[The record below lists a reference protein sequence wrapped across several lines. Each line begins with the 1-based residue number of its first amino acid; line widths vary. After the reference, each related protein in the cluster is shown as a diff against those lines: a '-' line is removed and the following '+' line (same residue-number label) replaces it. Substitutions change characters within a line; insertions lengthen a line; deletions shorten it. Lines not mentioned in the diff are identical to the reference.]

1 MSVGATCPGAN
12 ATELY
17 HDDMVTGARYSFMTF
32 CDVQAVMGGDIAA
45 AASDELS
52 CQAACINANQGL
64 ATMACQGVTY
74 SDAEGC
80 VLHTSNDYWS
90 QPRDG
95 FNSFWLHE
103 VMYAEHQDPA
113 SIVSEDRVASDALA
127 SAAANESPSIQ
138 TITAEPHAIRALVT
152 SWTTSWSSDGP
163 SSTSST
169 SWSRTI
175 TSIVQR

>member
-1 MSVGATCPGAN
+1 MSVAQSCPEAN

-32 CDVQAVMGGDIAA
+32 CGVQAVMSGDIAA

-52 CQAACINANQGL
+52 CQAVCINANQGL

-74 SDAEGC
+74 SDAGGC
-80 VLHTSNDYWS
+80 VIHTSNEYWS

-103 VMYAEHQDPA
+103 VTYSEHKDPA
-113 SIVSEDRVASDALA
+113 SIISEDRIASSALA
-127 SAAANESPSIQ
+127 SAAAEESPEYQ
-138 TITAEPHAIRALVT
+138 TITAEPHAIKAFET

-163 SSTSST
+163 SHTSST
-169 SWSRTI
+169 SW
-175 TSIVQR
+175 